1 MFKQY
6 GIELSRQTMSAWM
19 IKCAELFKT
28 LYDRLHE
35 LMLEQPVIAADETTL
50 KVVKEDKAK
59 CYMWLYSTGT
69 DSPENKLVG
78 HQYP

>member
-1 MFKQY
+1 
-6 GIELSRQTMSAWM
+6 
-19 IKCAELFKT
+19 
-28 LYDRLHE
+28 
-35 LMLEQPVIAADETTL
+35 MLEQPVIAADETTL